1 MITTSSPSVVPFCFN
16 DHLIRTVIVG
26 EDPWFVAKDVC
37 QVLELDDTRKAI
49 INLDEDEKGRRKVPT
64 PGGEQEMLIISESG
78 LYTLVIRSNKPQARP
93 FRKWVTVEVL
103 PQIRRTGSYHM
114 ADDGADRRVEVRHTH
129 LRGVMPQS
137 GLDIRY
143 TLDLTKVILHPNRR
157 SLALLE
163 RLTGITVTDLDA
175 SAGAEGEDLD
185 SISRFLRQEC
195 VVADPDSP
203 EEEHGRRIA
212 VRELYA
218 SYTNW
223 YHNWVDDKLR
233 YLPSKRTFTTEV
245 CRRGGQGMLRGGVR
259 WIYGV
264 QLAEGREVRP

>member
-1 MITTSSPSVVPFCFN
+1 
-16 DHLIRTVIVG
+16 
-26 EDPWFVAKDVC
+26 
-37 QVLELDDTRKAI
+37 
-49 INLDEDEKGRRKVPT
+49 
-64 PGGEQEMLIISESG
+64 MLIISESG